1 MNKKAQF
8 DNPLILFA
16 VLVIGLLIIAP
27 IMLKVMREIQTP
39 FSDSLGNMSGGGIV
53 GQTNFNAVI
62 QTGINFWD
70 KVVIAAFIFAVMMLF
85 VSSFLVDAH
94 PFFIILYIF
103 MSFMLILFAPNII
116 TAVDQIYDSASFA
129 EETAMLTFMDTLR
142 TYYAEFLVAMM
153 FVTGIIIYGKLFL
166 LNRSAGARR

>member
-1 MNKKAQF
+1 
-8 DNPLILFA
+8 
-16 VLVIGLLIIAP
+16 
-27 IMLKVMREIQTP
+27 MLKVMREIQTP

-94 PFFIILYIF
+94 PFFI
-103 MSFMLILFAPNII
+103 
-116 TAVDQIYDSASFA
+116 
-129 EETAMLTFMDTLR
+129 
-142 TYYAEFLVAMM
+142 
-153 FVTGIIIYGKLFL
+153 L
-166 LNRSAGARR
+166 L